1 MKQIA
6 VINGPN
12 LNMLGSREVNVYGT
26 QTLAEINSELSAVA
40 EGLGVK
46 TEFHQSNEEGELVN
60 IIQSCHDRIDGI
72 IINAAAYTH
81 YSIAI
86 RDALAAVEI
95 PAVEVHMSNVYSRE
109 EFRHC
114 SVISAVCSGVI
125 AGFGKT
131 GYILAL
137 TALTQQ

>member
-1 MKQIA
+1 MKKIA

-12 LNMLGSREVNVYGT
+12 LNMLGSREVDIYGT
-26 QTLAEINSELSAVA
+26 STLDEINSELNTVA
-40 EGLGVK
+40 EGMGVK
-46 TEFHQSNEEGELVN
+46 TEFHQSNEEGKLVD
-60 IIQSCHDRIDGI
+60 IIQSCRNRIDGI

-86 RDALAAVEI
+86 RDALSSVEI
-95 PAVEVHMSNVYSRE
+95 PAVEVHMSNIYSRE
-109 EFRHC
+109 EFRHH

-125 AGFGKT
+125 AGFGRT

-137 TALTQQ
+137 TALMRQ